1 MEKSTVSAL
10 IIAGGGVLA
19 PAFQV
24 FVLRAARRK
33 RMKEREPKSE
43 ERIRQ
48 FDSDHGID
56 GADSDR

>member
-1 MEKSTVSAL
+1 MEKSTISAL
-10 IIAGGGVLA
+10 VVAGGGVLVA
-19 PAFQV
+19 VFQV
-24 FVLRAARRK
+24 FVLRAAKRK
-33 RMKEREPKSE
+33 RMKEREPESE